1 MARPTKEVSK
11 YSRGIS
17 KTEVLNDDASS
28 EALLAFEYFPL
39 LAFSL
44 WIRSILDFWQGSECA
59 FAVHVQKS

>member
-1 MARPTKEVSK
+1 MALPTKEVSK

-44 WIRSILDFWQGSECA
+44 WIRSILDF
-59 FAVHVQKS
+59 